1 MSQNLASRT
10 IPFFPLGVG
19 VATLSPSSTTSGD
32 TAPYSPSADSS
43 SSSSDCSSSPDA
55 PSPPR
60 LVPIFKKK
68 QPPSPSLPTST
79 SIMTAVSA
87 VSAVLAAADHK
98 QRRPSV
104 YTPNTSYSKQQQSKP
119 SPTPPSSS
127 STSTT
132 TSSTKPSSGG
142 VGKDFLAVALSFH
155 AAQQEEKASKQQ
167 QLNNNNNNALT
178 LNKNAAPHLSP
189 QPAVAPTQE
198 DLNKSAVPTKKAR
211 LDSGTTNTTPKPLIS
226 PTSKSSSS
234 KQQTT
239 MPTTTTPGNNKKVFT
254 MTIPTALQ
262 QLSST
267 LKKAKRKLAEAE
279 KEDEPDVKIL
289 GVEVVSLSSSSVEAT
304 AVLGGRVCS
313 VAESLKVA
321 TTSVSSSILIPGGVV
336 PKGEIVDMCLWRGC
350 CAEVGYNLLEH
361 IQTVHVGSQSKGE
374 VGFVCLWEGCKVF
387 NRKSSSRS
395 WLERHV
401 LYHSGNKPFKCI
413 FPGCGQSF
421 GVQGALERHV
431 NSHMASNCG
440 GALSLAAANR
450 NKIDA
455 NSPFKGVGRRKKQ
468 RCRKQ
473 RLNLGQHVDYFDKR
487 VMELIKHRLASSISS
502 HTTSA
507 HHCTFRGQVL
517 AKRRVAGEEAQLLV
531 QWFPA
536 SIIPDEWVPLKEFHP
551 EKTVPLTSLP
561 KDKLPLVFP
570 SLFPTQ
576 HIATDKARRKWC
588 PSSSSSLDNGDD
600 DEENED
606 SDEKVTKTTASLLLL
621 PDEEVNSSVKTS
633 PSSSSSSGSSSSL
646 ISSNSSTSQQKVSS
660 KHNNKTAAAV
670 SSSSSSSPSLCS
682 DEDGDED
689 GDDWALDALLDNLF
703 LTTVSSS
710 SPPSS

>member
-1 MSQNLASRT
+1 MCDDL
-10 IPFFPLGVG
+10 G

-60 LVPIFKKK
+60 LVPIFKKNN
-68 QPPSPSLPTST
+68 PRPFLATST

-98 QRRPSV
+98 QRRPPS
-104 YTPNTSYSKQQQSKP
+104 TRNTSYSKQQQSKP
-119 SPTPPSSS
+119 SPRHPLPPQLVQLPRQLSHLVVVSVRTFSPSPSPSTLPSRKKRPQNNSS
-127 STSTT
+127 STI
-132 TSSTKPSSGG
+132 
-142 VGKDFLAVALSFH
+142 
-155 AAQQEEKASKQQ
+155 KQQ
-167 QLNNNNNNALT
+167 RFNTQQ
-178 LNKNAAPHLSP
+178 KRSSSPQP

-198 DLNKSAVPTKKAR
+198 DLNKSAVPKKAR

-226 PTSKSSSS
+226 PTKSVHHDDSHRTS
-234 KQQTT
+234 TT
-239 MPTTTTPGNNKKVFT
+239 F
-254 MTIPTALQ
+254 LQ
-262 QLSST
+262 

-279 KEDEPDVKIL
+279 KEDEPD
-289 GVEVVSLSSSSVEAT
+289 S
-304 AVLGGRVCS
+304 R
-313 VAESLKVA
+313 LKVA

-336 PKGEIVDMCLWRGC
+336 PKGRIVDMCLWRGC

-421 GVQGALERHV
+421 GFKGPLRGTSIVTWPPTVEAH
-431 NSHMASNCG
+431 SHSRPPIATKSTPTARSRESGGGRSSAAGSRDSILVSNLTQYS
-440 GALSLAAANR
+440 LSLCKNFAR
-450 NKIDA
+450 N
-455 NSPFKGVGRRKKQ
+455 VTR
-468 RCRKQ
+468 
-473 RLNLGQHVDYFDKR
+473 GQHVDYFDKR
-487 VMELIKHRLASSISS
+487 VMELIKHRLASSISFTRRRRITALLGDRS
-502 HTTSA
+502 LLSGEWPGRGTTARSVVSSLNS
-507 HHCTFRGQVL
+507 FIP
-517 AKRRVAGEEAQLLV
+517 KRLSTHL
-531 QWFPA
+531 
-536 SIIPDEWVPLKEFHP
+536 
-551 EKTVPLTSLP
+551 LP

-633 PSSSSSSGSSSSL
+633 LLLPPPRSSSFVFIVI
-646 ISSNSSTSQQKVSS
+646 ISI
-660 KHNNKTAAAV
+660 
-670 SSSSSSSPSLCS
+670 PLF
-682 DEDGDED
+682 GR
-689 GDDWALDALLDNLF
+689 GWGRRWRRLALDALLDNLF

>member
-1 MSQNLASRT
+1 
-10 IPFFPLGVG
+10 
-19 VATLSPSSTTSGD
+19 
-32 TAPYSPSADSS
+32 
-43 SSSSDCSSSPDA
+43 
-55 PSPPR
+55 
-60 LVPIFKKK
+60 
-68 QPPSPSLPTST
+68 
-79 SIMTAVSA
+79 
-87 VSAVLAAADHK
+87 
-98 QRRPSV
+98 
-104 YTPNTSYSKQQQSKP
+104 
-119 SPTPPSSS
+119 
-127 STSTT
+127 
-132 TSSTKPSSGG
+132 
-142 VGKDFLAVALSFH
+142 
-155 AAQQEEKASKQQ
+155 
-167 QLNNNNNNALT
+167 
-178 LNKNAAPHLSP
+178 
-189 QPAVAPTQE
+189 
-198 DLNKSAVPTKKAR
+198 
-211 LDSGTTNTTPKPLIS
+211 
-226 PTSKSSSS
+226 
-234 KQQTT
+234 

-289 GVEVVSLSSSSVEAT
+289 GVEVVSYRRLPLKPRPSWRT
-304 AVLGGRVCS
+304 CLLGGRVAKS
-313 VAESLKVA
+313 GH
-321 TTSVSSSILIPGGVV
+321 TSVSSKYSHPGRSRAEGGDCRYVSVEGLLCGEWGTICWSISRIICP
-336 PKGEIVDMCLWRGC
+336 
-350 CAEVGYNLLEH
+350 Y
-361 IQTVHVGSQSKGE
+361 TVHVGSQSKGE

-507 HHCTFRGQVL
+507 HHCTFRGQNS
-517 AKRRVAGEEAQLLV
+517 RRVG
-531 QWFPA
+531 
-536 SIIPDEWVPLKEFHP
+536 PLKEFHP

-570 SLFPTQ
+570 SLFPPNTSQ
-576 HIATDKARRKWC
+576 RTKHAASGALPLPLPSTTVTTTRK
-588 PSSSSSLDNGDD
+588 
-600 DEENED
+600 
-606 SDEKVTKTTASLLLL
+606 TKTAMKRSQNT
-621 PDEEVNSSVKTS
+621 SVALT
-633 PSSSSSSGSSSSL
+633 P
-646 ISSNSSTSQQKVSS
+646 TRRR
-660 KHNNKTAAAV
+660 TAV

-689 GDDWALDALLDNLF
+689 GDDWHW
-703 LTTVSSS
+703 TPSWTICS
-710 SPPSS
+710 SPRCPLPASVVVTIERIQA